1 MRLLLIL
8 FFVIVLPLVSLF
20 IVFSFNIMLGLACM
34 LLYCILLSIYNYI
47 LSKPRRRLGTEN
59 EYNLYK

>member
-8 FFVIVLPLVSLF
+8 LFAIVLPLVSLF
-20 IVFSFNIMLGLACM
+20 IVFSFSIILGLACM
-34 LLYCILLSIYNYI
+34 LLYCILLGIYNYI